1 MRRLRNFQEYQLL
14 KESFSSYGMTEENY
28 EKSVM
33 KVKRCISKI
42 LMKGGFFGNVLS
54 EIPVAVS
61 KECEFFS
68 TDGTVFIFNPENVL
82 EMSDDEVIWA
92 INQGIIHLALQHF
105 DRKQDKDQSLWNRAC
120 DVAAEPYLE
129 GIGKSIL
136 PSKYRNPK
144 FEGKSAEEIYAELEK
159 EGADTFYKSYCDV
172 LEPGEIDTEKTTETI
187 MGEIDSV
194 RGEEEHKLDKKEF
207 KDKKEETESGKGEEK
222 NPADDPQEE
231 GGEEGGEEEGGEEG
245 GDIGPEGGDI
255 GPEGG
260 EEGGGDI
267 GPEGGDI
274 GPEGGDI
281 GPEGGDG
288 EPGGEWGEGGEGED
302 KKDWDEKIE
311 KKEPISKKDI
321 SKKIQ
326 EITERAA
333 NKGTGGGGVSP
344 ALRKFIEDLVNP
356 QVDWRKILQ
365 RYVSES
371 DDDPT
376 MYKIPNRR
384 YASRDIYLPGLKGK
398 EEGFG
403 TVVIAVDTSGSIGQ
417 DEYNTFLAESRSV
430 LKTFQPKEI
439 YIIYCSDGM
448 EPPSGGIDR
457 LASAAQ
463 PLDKSKQ
470 MSTGG
475 NAGGFDP
482 PIKWVEENLIK
493 KGKDLAC
500 MIYFT
505 DGGAE
510 DPGKPKWHRKMIW
523 AMTTSHKMPFGKHV
537 NVPVNKLRK

>member
-14 KESFSSYGMTEENY
+14 KENFSEYGMTEENY
-28 EKSVM
+28 EKSIM

-61 KECEFFS
+61 KECKFFS
-68 TDGTVFIFNPENVL
+68 TDGTIFIFNPENIL
-82 EMSDDEVIWA
+82 GMSDDEVIWA

-105 DRKQDKDQSLWNRAC
+105 DRNNTEDKSIWNQAC
-120 DVAAEPYLE
+120 DIAAEPYLE
-129 GIGKSIL
+129 GIGKSML
-136 PSKYRNPK
+136 PIKYKDPK
-144 FEGKSAEEIYAELEK
+144 FNGKSAEEISSELEK
-159 EGADTFYKSYCDV
+159 SGSDSSYKSYCDV
-172 LEPGEIDTEKTTETI
+172 LEPGEINTEKTSETI
-187 MGEIDSV
+187 MGDLDSV
-194 RGEEEHKLDKKEF
+194 RGEEHEFDKKEF
-207 KDKKEETESGKGEEK
+207 DKKKEDNKEEGEDNEGGT
-222 NPADDPQEE
+222 PSDDKEPSDEE
-231 GGEEGGEEEGGEEG
+231 GGTPSDDKEPSEEEGGNPSDDESDNEGGTPGDDGDPSDEEG
-245 GDIGPEGGDI
+245 
-255 GPEGG
+255 
-260 EEGGGDI
+260 
-267 GPEGGDI
+267 
-274 GPEGGDI
+274 
-281 GPEGGDG
+281 
-288 EPGGEWGEGGEGED
+288 EPSEEWGKGKAED
-302 KKDWDEKIE
+302 KKDWNEKIE
-311 KKEPISKKDI
+311 KSEPVNKKDI

-475 NAGGFDP
+475 NYGGFDP

-510 DPGKPKWHRKMIW
+510 DPQKPKWHRKMIW

>member
-1 MRRLRNFQEYQLL
+1 MRRLRNFKEYQLL
-14 KESFSSYGMTEENY
+14 KESFSEYGMTQENY
-28 EKSVM
+28 EKSIM

-61 KECEFFS
+61 KECKFFS

-82 EMSDDEVIWA
+82 EMGDDEVVWA

-105 DRKQDKDQSLWNRAC
+105 DRKQNKNQSIWNQAC
-120 DVAAEPYLE
+120 DIAAEPYLE

-136 PSKYRNPK
+136 PIKYKDPK
-144 FEGKSAEEIYAELEK
+144 FNGKSAEEIYTELEGY
-159 EGADTFYKSYCDV
+159 GADTTYKSYCDV
-172 LEPGEIDTEKTTETI
+172 LEPGEIDTEKTSETI
-187 MGEIDSV
+187 MGDLDSV
-194 RGEEEHKLDKKEF
+194 KGEDHEFDKKEF
-207 KDKKEETESGKGEEK
+207 DKKKEDSKEEKGEGGT
-222 NPADDPQEE
+222 PGDDKEPSDEE
-231 GGEEGGEEEGGEEG
+231 GGTPGDDKEPSDEEGGTPGDDKESSDEEGEPSENW
-245 GDIGPEGGDI
+245 
-255 GPEGG
+255 
-260 EEGGGDI
+260 
-267 GPEGGDI
+267 
-274 GPEGGDI
+274 
-281 GPEGGDG
+281 GDG
-288 EPGGEWGEGGEGED
+288 EGEGED

-311 KKEPISKKDI
+311 KKEPVDKKDI

-365 RYVSES
+365 KYVSES

-510 DPGKPKWHRKMIW
+510 DPEKPKWHRKMIW

>member
-1 MRRLRNFQEYQLL
+1 
-14 KESFSSYGMTEENY
+14 MTQENY
-28 EKSVM
+28 ERSIM

-68 TDGTVFIFNPENVL
+68 TDGTVFIFNPENIL
-82 EMSDDEVIWA
+82 EMNDDEVIWA
-92 INQGIIHLALQHF
+92 ISQGVIHLALQQF
-105 DRKQDKDQSLWNRAC
+105 DRKQNGDQSIWNQAC
-120 DVAAEPYLE
+120 DIAAEPYLE
-129 GIGKSIL
+129 GIGKSAL
-136 PSKYRNPK
+136 PIKYKNPK
-144 FEGKSAEEIYAELEK
+144 FYGKSAEEIYSELEK
-159 EGADTFYKSYCDV
+159 DGSDSSYKSYCDV
-172 LEPGEIDTEKTTETI
+172 LEPGEINTEETAETI
-187 MGEIDSV
+187 MGDLDSV
-194 RGEEEHKLDKKEF
+194 RGEDHEFDKKEF
-207 KDKKEETESGKGEEK
+207 DKKEERGEGETSGRGEPSDDEGESGENEAGT
-222 NPADDPQEE
+222 QEE
-231 GGEEGGEEEGGEEG
+231 PGDDGEGRTEGQGEPSDEEGEGESRTGGQGEPSDEEGEG
-245 GDIGPEGGDI
+245 N
-255 GPEGG
+255 
-260 EEGGGDI
+260 
-267 GPEGGDI
+267 
-274 GPEGGDI
+274 
-281 GPEGGDG
+281 
-288 EPGGEWGEGGEGED
+288 GEGGTGGQGEPSDEESEGEPSDQWSDGGDGED

-311 KKEPISKKDI
+311 KKEKKDKKDPVTKEDI

-365 RYVSES
+365 KYVSES

-417 DEYNTFLAESRSV
+417 DEYNTFLAESRSI
-430 LKTFQPKEI
+430 LKSFNPKEI

-475 NAGGFDP
+475 NDGGFDP
-482 PIKWVEENLIK
+482 PIKWVEDNLIR

-510 DPGKPKWHRKMIW
+510 DPERPKWHRKMIW

-537 NVPVNKLRK
+537 NVPVNKLKTKR

>member
-1 MRRLRNFQEYQLL
+1 MKRLRNFKEYQLL
-14 KESFSSYGMTEENY
+14 KENFSQYGMTQENY
-28 EKSVM
+28 EKSIM
-33 KVKRCISKI
+33 RVKRCISKI

-61 KECEFFS
+61 KECKFFS
-68 TDGTVFIFNPENVL
+68 TDGTVFIFNPENIL
-82 EMSDDEVIWA
+82 GMSDDEVIWA

-105 DRKQDKDQSLWNRAC
+105 DRKKDKDESIWNQAC
-120 DVAAEPYLE
+120 DIAAEPYLE
-129 GIGKSIL
+129 GIGKSAL
-136 PSKYRNPK
+136 PLKYKDPK
-144 FEGKSAEEIYAELEK
+144 FNGKSSEEIYSELEK
-159 EGADTFYKSYCDV
+159 SGGDSSYKSYCDV
-172 LEPGEIDTEKTTETI
+172 LEPGEINTEKTSETI
-187 MGEIDSV
+187 MGDIDSI
-194 RGEEEHKLDKKEF
+194 RGDSDHEFDKKEF
-207 KDKKEETESGKGEEK
+207 SDKKGEQEETGDNQTPMGDEDDKKGEDDTQSDNGASDGGDNGEGEESDGTGEGEGESGE
-222 NPADDPQEE
+222 
-231 GGEEGGEEEGGEEG
+231 
-245 GDIGPEGGDI
+245 
-255 GPEGG
+255 
-260 EEGGGDI
+260 
-267 GPEGGDI
+267 
-274 GPEGGDI
+274 
-281 GPEGGDG
+281 
-288 EPGGEWGEGGEGED
+288 GEGKEGKGQKGKDGKPTDKEGSTGNEWNKGSEED
-302 KKDWDEKIE
+302 KKDWNEKIE
-311 KKEPISKKDI
+311 KTEPVSKKDI

-356 QVDWRKILQ
+356 QIDWRKILQ
-365 RYVSES
+365 RYVSEA
-371 DDDPT
+371 DEDPT

-475 NAGGFDP
+475 NDGGFDP
-482 PIKWVEENLIK
+482 PIKWVEQNLIK

-505 DGGAE
+505 DGGAN
-510 DPGKPKWHRKMIW
+510 DPEKPKWHRKMIW
-523 AMTTSHKMPFGKHV
+523 AMTTNHKMPFGKHV
-537 NVPVNKLRK
+537 NVPINKLKK

>member
-14 KESFSSYGMTEENY
+14 KESFSEYGMTQESY
-28 EKSVM
+28 EKSIM

-68 TDGTVFIFNPENVL
+68 TDGTVFIFNPENIL

-105 DRKQDKDQSLWNRAC
+105 DRKQNNDQSIWNQAC
-120 DVAAEPYLE
+120 DIAAEPYLE
-129 GIGKSIL
+129 GIGKSAL
-136 PSKYRNPK
+136 PIKYKNPK
-144 FEGKSAEEIYAELEK
+144 FDGKSAEEIYSELERS
-159 EGADTFYKSYCDV
+159 GSDTSYKSYCDV
-172 LEPGEIDTEKTTETI
+172 LEPGEINTEKTSETI
-187 MGEIDSV
+187 MGDLDSV
-194 RGEEEHKLDKKEF
+194 RGEDHEFDKKEF
-207 KDKKEETESGKGEEK
+207 DEKGEQKEPSDEKGEGETEGPGT
-222 NPADDPQEE
+222 PGDEE
-231 GGEEGGEEEGGEEG
+231 GEPSDEW
-245 GDIGPEGGDI
+245 
-255 GPEGG
+255 
-260 EEGGGDI
+260 
-267 GPEGGDI
+267 
-274 GPEGGDI
+274 
-281 GPEGGDG
+281 GDG
-288 EPGGEWGEGGEGED
+288 EVED

-311 KKEPISKKDI
+311 KKEKKEPVTKEDI

-365 RYVSES
+365 KYVSES

-417 DEYNTFLAESRSV
+417 DEYNTFLAESRSI
-430 LKTFQPKEI
+430 LKSFNPKEI

-475 NAGGFDP
+475 NDGGFDP
-482 PIKWVEENLIK
+482 PIKWVEDNLIR

-510 DPGKPKWHRKMIW
+510 DPERPKWHRKMIW

-537 NVPVNKLRK
+537 NVPVNKLKTKR